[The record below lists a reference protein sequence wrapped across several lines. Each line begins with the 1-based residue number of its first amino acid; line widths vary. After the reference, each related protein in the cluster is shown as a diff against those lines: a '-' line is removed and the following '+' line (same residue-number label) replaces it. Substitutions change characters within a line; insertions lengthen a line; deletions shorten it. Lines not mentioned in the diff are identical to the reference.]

1 MFPQLNATKINVS
14 LAESDTK
21 KMAMAMAKE
30 NDLTLGR
37 KFTCTEMYIEAL
49 RKRACFESETMYG

>member
-1 MFPQLNATKINVS
+1 
-14 LAESDTK
+14 
-21 KMAMAMAKE
+21 MAKE

-49 RKRACFESETMYG
+49 RKRACFESETMYGWGFFSACDRIQQAYGAHCKQNN